1 MQWVVV
7 ILWTLRNGL
16 PTVEVRVNSDKD
28 PLDSEIIMWPLV
40 AFQWADVSAQ
50 KNTFLTSIWWLVE
63 DWWHRL
69 QSRWHSHKRWK
80 WFPTPIGWKTLLVS
94 YMNHCQN
101 ATGASFLWK
110 IRRGK
115 CLQSVCMVFMGWEKL
130 SLTLWES
137 FPKRETCGNCMLKHF
152 AFGTI
157 SYACCARKMTSRMRS
172 GSNSFKFR
180 EGFSIL

>member
-7 ILWTLRNGL
+7 ILWTLWNGL

-69 QSRWHSHKRWK
+69 QSRWHSHKKWK
-80 WFPTPIGWKTLLVS
+80 RFPTPIGWETLPES
-94 YMNHCQN
+94 YRNHCLNTKRQ
-101 ATGASFLWK
+101 
-110 IRRGK
+110 IRRWK
-115 CLQSVCMVFMGWEKL
+115 CLQSVCIVFMGWEKL

-137 FPKRETCGNCMLKHF
+137 FPERETCGNCMLKHF

-157 SYACCARKMTSRMRS
+157 SYACCDRKMISLMHS
-172 GSNSFKFR
+172 GSNSFKFW